1 MIDYIIILLA
11 VACFAGQFAFTK
23 LYERVIKQTTVTSLI
38 MLSAT
43 GVVGTLLYL
52 AVGGFK
58 VNFSP
63 ISVIL
68 AVALACIMVPYY
80 MVGIKVLSLGSLA
93 IYSMFMMLGGMLVPF
108 FYGVIFL
115 DEAVSVWQILGAVLL
130 TLFIVLQ
137 AVWQKSPDEGDAKG
151 AKGTKYLFFA
161 LCLVIFFLNGAT
173 SVISKAHQISA
184 GAVDEVSFTVIYC
197 FLTALFGVVLLPFG
211 FIKNKA
217 EAKIKTRETLRIK
230 PLLTMFLIGAA
241 AHTGN
246 FLLLKAASNVPA
258 SVQYP
263 LVSGG
268 VIVLSALTSAYIFK
282 EKLSLKEWLSVAG
295 VFASTFLFAF

>member
-1 MIDYIIILLA
+1 MIDYVIILLA
-11 VACFAGQFAFTK
+11 VVCFAGQFAFTK
-23 LYERVIKQTTVTSLI
+23 LYERVIRQTFVTSLI

-43 GVVGTLLYL
+43 GVVGTVLYL
-52 AVGGFK
+52 IVGGFK

-63 ISVIL
+63 ISLIL
-68 AVALACIMVPYY
+68 AIALALVMVPYY

-93 IYSMFMMLGGMLVPF
+93 IFSMFMMLGGMLVPF
-108 FYGVIFL
+108 FYGIIFL
-115 DEAVSVWQILGAVLL
+115 DEPSSFWQILGAVLL
-130 TLFIVLQ
+130 TLFIILQ
-137 AVWQKSPDEGDAKG
+137 AVWQESPNDGNASSSKS
-151 AKGTKYLFFA
+151 TKYLFFA

-197 FLTALFGVVLLPFG
+197 FLTAVFGMILLPFG
-211 FIKNKA
+211 FIKNKS
-217 EAKIKTRETLRIK
+217 EAKSEALETFKVK
-230 PLLTMFLIGAA
+230 PVVTMFLIGAA

-268 VIVLSALTSAYIFK
+268 VIVLSALTSAFIFK
-282 EKLSLKEWLSVAG
+282 EKLSLKEWLSVVG